1 MKLTTITVIAFI
13 FVLFSVSCND
23 PLFLGSDLL
32 KQDQV
37 GIGFT
42 DTLSLS
48 TKTIRQD
55 SLLVYDPSV
64 KVLDA
69 FLIGKYKDPQFGLTD
84 ASAFL
89 QYRLGNTLS
98 PDFKGASFD
107 SLVLGMVYDTL
118 HNYGNYKQM
127 TSLSAYRIT
136 EDMSALTAYKTDQKF
151 MVDPVALGSVNFIPD
166 PNALSTYY
174 EYFNGYKDTVSS
186 NQIRIRLS
194 DVLGNELMN
203 APDSTYSKND
213 NFLKVFKGLQ
223 LKAETET
230 GGIMSFNPLDINS
243 KITLFYSRND
253 TSYQYEFTV
262 TSLSARTVSFVHDYS
277 GTKVEQLLASTADSD
292 TLAMLQGMLGTLVK
306 IDIPNLD
313 SLKGKIINKAE
324 LEFYI
329 KTFDNE
335 SAIYPPI
342 QNVLLAYKNTLN
354 KYVSVNDVLLAFSS
368 GSLAGLNKYFGG
380 TVIEESI
387 NGVQLFKYK
396 MNISSHLQYMIQN
409 KVGKSMYLTVYRRAE
424 TANRVALYGTGSH
437 LPPKLR
443 VSFTNEIL

>member
-1 MKLTTITVIAFI
+1 MKLTTITVIALI

-69 FLIGKYKDPQFGLTD
+69 FVVGKYRDPQFGLTD
-84 ASAFL
+84 ASAYL
-89 QYRLGNTLS
+89 QYRLGTTLL
-98 PDFKGASFD
+98 PDFKGATFD

-127 TSLSAYRIT
+127 TTISAYRVT
-136 EDMSALTAYKTDQKF
+136 DEMSALKTYKADQQF
-151 MVDPVALGSVNFIPD
+151 AVDPVVLGSSSFIPD
-166 PNALSTYY
+166 PLAKSTYY
-174 EYFNGYKDTVSS
+174 EYYNGYKDTVIS
-186 NQIRIRLS
+186 NQIRIKLS
-194 DVLGNELMN
+194 DILGNELMN
-203 APDSTYSKND
+203 APDSTYTTND
-213 NFLKVFKGLQ
+213 LFLSVFKGIQ

-230 GGIMSFNPLDINS
+230 GGVMSFNPLDINS
-243 KITLFYSRND
+243 KMTLFYSRND
-253 TSYQYEFTV
+253 TAYQFEFIV
-262 TSLSARTVSFVHDYS
+262 SSLSARTVSFVHDYS
-277 GTKVEQLLASTADSD
+277 GTQVEHLLASSAVSD

-306 IDIPNLD
+306 IDIPHLD
-313 SLKGKIINKAE
+313 SLKDKIINKAE

-335 SAIYPPI
+335 NSIYPPI
-342 QNVLLAYKNTLN
+342 ANLLIAYKNTLD
-354 KYVSVNDVLLAFSS
+354 KYVSVNDVLLAFAS
-368 GSLAGLNKYFGG
+368 GSEAGLTKYFGG

-409 KVGKSMYLTVYRRAE
+409 KVGKSIYLTVYRRAE

-437 LPPKLR
+437 LPPKLK

>member
-84 ASAFL
+84 ASAYL
-89 QYRLGNTLS
+89 QYRLGTTLL
-98 PDFKGASFD
+98 PDFKGATFD

-127 TSLSAYRIT
+127 TTISAYRVT
-136 EDMSALTAYKTDQKF
+136 DEMSALKTYKADQQF
-151 MVDPVALGSVNFIPD
+151 AVDPVVLGSSSFIPD
-166 PNALSTYY
+166 PLAKSTYY
-174 EYFNGYKDTVSS
+174 EYYNGYKDTVIS
-186 NQIRIRLS
+186 NQIRIKLS
-194 DVLGNELMN
+194 DILGNELMN
-203 APDSTYSKND
+203 APDSTYTTND
-213 NFLKVFKGLQ
+213 LFLSVFKGIQ

-230 GGIMSFNPLDINS
+230 GGVMSFNPLDINS
-243 KITLFYSRND
+243 KMTLFYSRND
-253 TSYQYEFTV
+253 TAYQFEFIV
-262 TSLSARTVSFVHDYS
+262 SSLSARTVSFVHDYS
-277 GTKVEQLLASTADSD
+277 GTQVEHLLASSAVSD

-306 IDIPNLD
+306 IDIPHLD
-313 SLKGKIINKAE
+313 SLKDKIINKAE

-335 SAIYPPI
+335 NSIYPPI
-342 QNVLLAYKNTLN
+342 ANLLIAYKNTLD
-354 KYVSVNDVLLAFSS
+354 KYVSVNDVLLAFAS
-368 GSLAGLNKYFGG
+368 GSEAGLTKYFGG

-409 KVGKSMYLTVYRRAE
+409 KVGKSIYLTVYRRAE

-437 LPPKLR
+437 LPPKLK